1 MTSFFNKC
9 HRICNS
15 LFRIL
20 STGLFLLL
28 CFLSASITHVI
39 LYLSYLFAYFLI
51 AFIIA
56 RCTAHYSSFIAD
68 FFPGTATFANL
79 LCYVSTHLSLL
90 AFSYSLDAT
99 VFWQI
104 SALINPW
111 NTAGTKRFRIGSTSS
126 TSSNI
131 FS

>member
-68 FFPGTATFANL
+68 FFSGNRHICQSVM
-79 LCYVSTHLSLL
+79 LCLYSSL
-90 AFSYSLDAT
+90 
-99 VFWQI
+99 I
-104 SALINPW
+104 
-111 NTAGTKRFRIGSTSS
+111 TSIF
-126 TSSNI
+126 I
-131 FS
+131 FSRCDSFLTNFGTYKSLKYRRYQEV